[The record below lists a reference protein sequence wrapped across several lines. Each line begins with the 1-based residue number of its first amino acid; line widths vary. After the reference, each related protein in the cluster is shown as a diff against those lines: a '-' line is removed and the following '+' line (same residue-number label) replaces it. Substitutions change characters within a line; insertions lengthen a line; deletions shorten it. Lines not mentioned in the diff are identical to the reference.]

1 MVHIGERYVT
11 ALLDAER
18 CQTFDIVIS
27 ASFKKPESTYMLIVK
42 KNKKKKNTIYSIFKY
57 FSQGS
62 TQVRP
67 ALLG

>member
-27 ASFKKPESTYMLIVK
+27 ASFEKPESTYMLIVK
-42 KNKKKKNTIYSIFKY
+42 KKTKKKILFTVFLNTFHKD
-57 FSQGS
+57 
-62 TQVRP
+62 RP
-67 ALLG
+67 K

>member
-42 KNKKKKNTIYSIFKY
+42 KKRKKKILFTVFLNTFHKD
-57 FSQGS
+57 
-62 TQVRP
+62 RP
-67 ALLG
+67 K